1 MRRFFIVT
9 LILLAIDSIHS
20 QETISPIDAPAL
32 EHIWNRIADNSPKLR
47 YVESAE
53 FSPDGLKCASVS
65 KFGNL
70 LSVWEVADGS
80 LVLQNKLDAEI
91 ECVSYSPDGE
101 QIACGDEAF
110 YVTVWDAATSEQVA
124 VHEHDAGID
133 GFTWSNDGQYLV
145 AGTEKCDMW
154 FWNPDTWEVEIK
166 QHCGST
172 INSLCFSS
180 NDAFIIAAGNNKI
193 PGPDGNRSTTG
204 FVNSYRMP
212 ELELYREYV
221 GHTGSVK

>member
-20 QETISPIDAPAL
+20 QEMISPIDAPAL

-47 YVESAE
+47 SVESAE

-124 VHEHDAGID
+124 VLEHDAGID

-154 FWNPDTWEVEIK
+154 FWNPDT
-166 QHCGST
+166 
-172 INSLCFSS
+172 
-180 NDAFIIAAGNNKI
+180 
-193 PGPDGNRSTTG
+193 
-204 FVNSYRMP
+204 
-212 ELELYREYV
+212 
-221 GHTGSVK
+221 